1 MKQQINSVYEQ
12 IRLPAQAS
20 ERIRARLENESI
32 NLTEKGLDN
41 MQVKKNISVRKKVL
55 VSVILYQ

>member
-20 ERIRARLENESI
+20 QRIRARLEKEASELMGKGMENMRDRKISAS
-32 NLTEKGLDN
+32 EK
-41 MQVKKNISVRKKVL
+41 KCWSV
-55 VSVILYQ
+55 

>member
-20 ERIRARLENESI
+20 QRIRARLENESI
-32 NLTEKGLDN
+32 NLPEKGLVI
-41 MQVKKNISVRKKVL
+41 MKVK
-55 VSVILYQ
+55 